1 MEPELHSA
9 QVMPANSKLGAP
21 SRQRLQQLRA
31 AGSPERVSM
40 FLRGARPFS
49 AEQVEVLKNDGAT
62 IRTRA
67 GLVITVDLPLDAVER
82 VLDPD
87 FIVSSELS
95 SPLYDE
101 RGDDGSA
108 GSG

>member
-1 MEPELHSA
+1 
-9 QVMPANSKLGAP
+9 MPADSKLGAP

-31 AGSPERVSM
+31 AGSSERVSM

-49 AEQVEVLKNDGAT
+49 PEQVDVLKSDGAS

-67 GLVITVDLPLDAVER
+67 GLVLTVDVPIDAVER
-82 VLDPD
+82 ILAHD
-87 FIVSSELS
+87 FIVASELS

-101 RGDDGSA
+101 RSDDGPAS
-108 GSG
+108 SG